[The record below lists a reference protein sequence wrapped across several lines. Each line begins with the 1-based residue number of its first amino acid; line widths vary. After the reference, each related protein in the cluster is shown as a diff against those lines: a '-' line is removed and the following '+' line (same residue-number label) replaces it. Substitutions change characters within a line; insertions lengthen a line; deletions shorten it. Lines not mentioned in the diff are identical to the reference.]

1 MSLIFHS
8 VPFPITKIVE
18 LFVALLENFK
28 ISSESKT
35 PVIFILTATY
45 TTRPTFIDI
54 LLIMDTLLG
63 TVTPKRELLFNY
75 SMFIFLQETQI
86 LFDLYAAV
94 ICVALKQNKHASELP
109 LLGKNIPK
117 DHGGIFPP
125 VLPTSISLPPIDI
138 NLALFPS
145 GNCVIFSIFLDNRLL
160 FNRHNSRCICK

>member
-63 TVTPKRELLFNY
+63 TVTPKRELLFNKTFLNMKVVFEMLRL
-75 SMFIFLQETQI
+75 MFF
-86 LFDLYAAV
+86 
-94 ICVALKQNKHASELP
+94 H
-109 LLGKNIPK
+109 
-117 DHGGIFPP
+117 H
-125 VLPTSISLPPIDI
+125 
-138 NLALFPS
+138 
-145 GNCVIFSIFLDNRLL
+145 RLL
-160 FNRHNSRCICK
+160 WICHCKLLEFVFHHFRDSFQISFHTFQLTNRIALP

>member
-63 TVTPKRELLFNY
+63 TVTPKRELLFY
-75 SMFIFLQETQI
+75 KVIMLARSQLLEELIF
-86 LFDLYAAV
+86 
-94 ICVALKQNKHASELP
+94 K
-109 LLGKNIPK
+109 
-117 DHGGIFPP
+117 
-125 VLPTSISLPPIDI
+125 
-138 NLALFPS
+138 LFPS
-145 GNCVIFSIFLDNRLL
+145 KETITSLSIGK
-160 FNRHNSRCICK
+160 NSVYLPE